1 MFAILPKKKK
11 LEVEKLAEKVGI
23 IKSNAESEKTSQI
36 TKVHVSMLYCNY
48 ETSMQNVED
57 QAK

>member
-23 IKSNAESEKTSQI
+23 IKSNAASETTS
-36 TKVHVSMLYCNY
+36 
-48 ETSMQNVED
+48 
-57 QAK
+57 